1 MLTTNNS
8 KISTT
13 NNLTN
18 NTQGACRGAP
28 KARQV
33 ADRFHLLKN
42 LRETIE
48 RQLSRSFSEAKV
60 SAAPADS
67 TSATMEAPADRN
79 SHGRQPDLQRH
90 RLLAREG
97 RRALWLERFDRVK
110 ALQHEGRSL
119 TAIAKETSL
128 NWRTVAK
135 WTELRELLERRSMNP
150 KSTTPRKYETYLA
163 QRWAEGFRTG
173 RHLLPEIK
181 KLGYTGSLTHLERL
195 LSEWRRSGRGPC
207 LASLDPDAGNRS
219 SLAAMPVPPIAP
231 SYLCLKPR
239 GLMTSQELAT
249 TTELKRAAP
258 AFATIRQLAMRFRGI
273 LHGRDPD
280 KLESWLDDAHRSG
293 LYGLR
298 RFADPFK
305 CRATVVESCRR
316 LKIPVRD
323 YMAAVM
329 PGLSNT
335 SIQCVAYL
343 TPTAWAASHR

>member
-1 MLTTNNS
+1 MTAEWL
-8 KISTT
+8 
-13 NNLTN
+13 
-18 NTQGACRGAP
+18 
-28 KARQV
+28 
-33 ADRFHLLKN
+33 
-42 LRETIE
+42 E
-48 RQLSRSFSEAKV
+48 
-60 SAAPADS
+60 
-67 TSATMEAPADRN
+67 
-79 SHGRQPDLQRH
+79 H

-135 WTELRELLERRSMNP
+135 WTELRELPERRSMNP

-219 SLAAMPVPPIAP
+219 SLAAMPVPPIAA

-239 GLMTSQELAT
+239 GLMTRQELAT

-258 AFATIRQLAMRFRGI
+258 LSRPSDKWRCDFVGSCTAEIRTSLSHGWTMLTDRACTDSVDSPTPFAMTLQLSGMPLRSAGVMGKPRGKSI
-273 LHGRDPD
+273 GS
-280 KLESWLDDAHRSG
+280 KL
-293 LYGLR
+293 
-298 RFADPFK
+298 
-305 CRATVVESCRR
+305 
-316 LKIPVRD
+316 
-323 YMAAVM
+323 
-329 PGLSNT
+329 
-335 SIQCVAYL
+335 
-343 TPTAWAASHR
+343 